1 MLSFAQEKGS
11 FSQFTLE
18 TRTGNSRL
26 KDLKLISVDVESAI
40 YNGLKWQSQKLS
52 HLIIYDIC
60 NKMMKKTP
68 EILVEKTNQ
77 SSAQKEF

>member
-1 MLSFAQEKGS
+1 MFFGPWMLSFAEEKGS

-40 YNGLKWQSQKLS
+40 YNGLK
-52 HLIIYDIC
+52 
-60 NKMMKKTP
+60 
-68 EILVEKTNQ
+68 
-77 SSAQKEF
+77 